1 MNNLEGEKWRKM
13 NPPSDSMRKY
23 YESLFKR
30 NQMKFIRRSNLGPEH
45 LGSEFSYEGVNY
57 KLIGTATQYEM
68 ILENLFDGSCYMVHC
83 DFVTKMV
90 LN

>member
-1 MNNLEGEKWRKM
+1 MIEEENWRRMKS
-13 NPPSDSMRKY
+13 PSDSMRKY

-30 NQMKFIRRSNLGPEH
+30 NQMKFIRRSQLGPEH
-45 LGSEFSYEGVNY
+45 LGSEFIYEGSTY

-68 ILENLFDGSCYMVHC
+68 ILENLSDGSCYMVHC